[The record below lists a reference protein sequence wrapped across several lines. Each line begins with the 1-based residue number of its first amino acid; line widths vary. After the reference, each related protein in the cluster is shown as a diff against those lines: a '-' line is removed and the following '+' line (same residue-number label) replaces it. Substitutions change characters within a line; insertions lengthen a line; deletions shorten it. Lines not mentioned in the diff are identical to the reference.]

1 MSEGAAESE
10 ALTGGA
16 DGGVA
21 DAELE
26 EVEEIANLEAYLSK
40 LNAEEATDPGE
51 EATDPGE
58 EVTDPGEAA
67 MEPGETAVKPDE
79 EPEDE
84 QDTESL

>member
-21 DAELE
+21 DAEPE

-51 EATDPGE
+51 E
-58 EVTDPGEAA
+58 VTDPGEAA
-67 MEPGETAVKPDE
+67 VEPGETAVKPDE

>member
-51 EATDPGE
+51 E
-58 EVTDPGEAA
+58 VTDPGEAA